1 MSVVL
6 EETKPESMFSIG
18 GISFK
23 SRASG
28 ARKETRDHG
37 TGKEEELPYFSLNSF
52 LYSASRGFTAPS
64 RDHSEVD
71 LRVED
76 YP

>member
-37 TGKEEELPYFSLNSF
+37 TRKEEELPQIAF
-52 LYSASRGFTAPS
+52 FTLPLAALPLPRAIIVRLIS
-64 RDHSEVD
+64 G
-71 LRVED
+71 
-76 YP
+76 